1 METVVRRSLF
11 LFLKRNK
18 KMVTID
24 ILKETFWSLSANK
37 VRSGLTI
44 LGIVIGIA
52 SVITMVAIGQGAQ
65 ASIASSIQSIGS
77 NLIIVRPGAQHSGG
91 VSSGAGSNTTLTL
104 EDANAIKNEVQ
115 NVQAVAPEDS
125 KRAQVTAKGTNTN
138 TQIVGTVPDYVVI
151 RNISME
157 SGAFITDQAVR
168 SSAKVAVLGATTRD
182 DLFGAGANPVGQSI
196 RIKSVDFDVVG
207 VTVAKGGSGFT
218 SPDDSIYI
226 PISSAQHFIT
236 GDTFVTTVNVA
247 ASDQNSMTAVQNQ
260 ISDLLLKRHGITDP
274 LQADFSLMNQADII
288 ATASSITG
296 TFTILLSSIAGI
308 SLLVGGIGIMNM
320 MLTTVTERTREIG
333 LRKAV
338 GIKKLHIN
346 LQFLAEAVAL
356 TFLGG
361 FLGVVLGWLASLAVS
376 KFVPQLTTQISLSSV
391 LLAFGVSAGVGIVF
405 GFYPARRAAN
415 LSPMEALRYE

>member
-1 METVVRRSLF
+1 M
-11 LFLKRNK
+11 
-18 KMVTID
+18 IAD

-52 SVITMVAIGQGAQ
+52 SVITMVSIGQGAQ
-65 ASIASSIQSIGS
+65 SSIESSIQSIGS
-77 NLIIVRPGAQHSGG
+77 NLIIVRPGAQRTGG
-91 VSSGAGSNTTLTL
+91 VSSGAGSSETLTL
-104 EDANAIKNEVQ
+104 EDANTIKSEVK
-115 NVQAVAPEDS
+115 NISAVAPEDS
-125 KRAQVTAKGTNTN
+125 KRVQVTAKGTNTN
-138 TQIVGTVPDYVVI
+138 TQIVGTVADYAVV
-151 RNISME
+151 RNITLE
-157 SGAFITDQAVR
+157 SGTFITDQAVKG
-168 SSAKVAVLGATTRD
+168 SAKVAVLGATTRD
-182 DLFGAGANPVGQSI
+182 DLFGAGTDPVGKII
-196 RIKSVDFDVVG
+196 RIKNVDFEIIG

-218 SPDDSIYI
+218 NPDDSIYI
-226 PISSAQHFIT
+226 PISSSQHFIT
-236 GDTFVTTVNVA
+236 GNTFVSSISIA
-247 ASDQNSMTAVQNQ
+247 AKDQELMTSVQEN
-260 ISDLLLKRHGITDP
+260 ISQLLLLRHGISDP
-274 LQADFSLMNQADII
+274 KQADFNLMNQADII

-338 GIKKLHIN
+338 GIRKVYIN
-346 LQFLAEAVAL
+346 LQFLSEAVVL

-361 FLGVVLGWLASLAVS
+361 LLGVLLGWGASLGVA
-376 KFVPQLTTQISLSSV
+376 KFANLTTQVSMSSI
-391 LLAFGVSAGVGIVF
+391 LLAFGVSAAVGIIF